1 MGPVQGEGIEQ
12 LRELLG
18 RELGPNDWMEI
29 TQEDV
34 DMFADVSRPSQ
45 GHEHATHHGEDP
57 LLFAKLEAGIPERL
71 PLGKGNALFVSGWC
85 YHRERKII
93 GLGIRAGPSEHR
105 VLAHSMPRS
114 DVYAARD
121 KASDP
126 HGYRYRSG
134 FWAIVPLEPA
144 TAGAPAD
151 IELLATLSTGDVS
164 TKRLASIA
172 LESVSAVDGG
182 PPSPPARESA
192 EPLIAIC
199 MTTYNPRL
207 DLFRVQIA
215 SLREQT
221 HENWICVVS
230 DDCSRPDV
238 YAGIREELEGD
249 ERFFLSQSDKRL
261 GYYRNFER
269 VLGLVPQ
276 EAELVALCDQDDHW
290 HQDKLE
296 ALREAAGPEVTLAY
310 CDMNLV
316 DEDGNLISPT
326 YWTERRTNHTNM
338 TSLMVANT
346 ITAAA
351 SLFPRRLL
359 DYALPFPAP
368 LGHAFHDHWLALVA
382 LARGRIAYV
391 DRPLYDYVQHSAN
404 AFGSRGASWKARREG
419 RPGRLRR
426 LVPTRAGVSTVLLRW
441 RLHYFYNACP
451 ARLHAEILLLRC
463 GEELRGRKRRA
474 VKRMLKAD
482 RSLPLAAWLALRSI
496 AARLRRSPTMGQERL
511 IARGILWRR
520 FVPWQALV
528 RRRRRG
534 THVQALPA
542 PPPPPPIKAAPAD
555 APPMVAFLSS
565 KIAPLR
571 LSVNAVAEPRVNML
585 IPTVD
590 LMHFFGAYIGKLNL
604 ARRLAEHGLQVRI
617 VAVDPTHLPDDWRDQ
632 IRGYEGL
639 GSLLDQVEVEFALDR
654 ELLRLEVSPRDCFM
668 ATTSWTAH
676 LAHRAT
682 QEVGRERFVFVIQ
695 EYDPLVFP
703 VGTMSAVARQA
714 YTYPHF
720 AVFSTEFLR
729 DYFRNHRL
737 GVFATGREEGER
749 ASVTFQN
756 AITAVDPPPEAEM
769 RRQAKSLLFYARPE
783 PHAERNM
790 FELGVMALAE
800 AIHDGCFPG
809 SWQFYGI
816 GALEHGWVRI
826 TDEVSMEILSRQ
838 SQDAYRGLLREHSIG
853 LSLMDTP
860 HPSLV
865 PLEMA
870 SAGMLVVTST
880 FENKTAES
888 LRAISEN
895 LIPVEPTVD
904 GIKRG
909 LGEAVN
915 AIGAVER
922 RLQGSRV
929 NWSRSWQASLDDQLI
944 ERIKAFLE
952 AA

>member
-1 MGPVQGEGIEQ
+1 M
-12 LRELLG
+12 
-18 RELGPNDWMEI
+18 
-29 TQEDV
+29 
-34 DMFADVSRPSQ
+34 
-45 GHEHATHHGEDP
+45 HAARHAEDP
-57 LLFAKLEAGIPERL
+57 LLFAKLEASIPERL
-71 PLGKGNALFVSGWC
+71 PIGMGNALFVSGWC

-93 GLGIRAGPSEHR
+93 SLGIRAGAFEHQI
-105 VLAHSMPRS
+105 LAHSMPRA
-114 DVYAARD
+114 DVYTGRD
-121 KASDP
+121 RASDP
-126 HGYRYRSG
+126 HDYRYRSG
-134 FWAIVPLEPA
+134 FWAIVPLEPV
-144 TAGAPAD
+144 TRGTPAE
-151 IELLATLSTGDVS
+151 IELVATLSTGDVS

-172 LESVSAVDGG
+172 LEPVAAVNGG
-182 PPSPPARESA
+182 PPRPAAGGRA

-207 DLFRVQIA
+207 DLLRAQIA

-230 DDCSRPDV
+230 DDCSRPDLS
-238 YAGIREELEGD
+238 AAIREELEGD
-249 ERFFLSQSDKRL
+249 ERFFLSQSDDRL

-276 EAELVALCDQDDHW
+276 EAELVALCDQDDRW

-296 ALREAAGPEVTLAY
+296 ALREVAGPEVTLAY
-310 CDMNLV
+310 SDMNLV
-316 DEDGNLISPT
+316 DEDGELLSPT

-359 DYALPFPAP
+359 DYALPFPPP

-382 LARGRIAYV
+382 LARGRIAYL

-404 AFGSRGASWKARREG
+404 AFGHRGATWKGRREG

-426 LVPTRAGVSTVLLRW
+426 LVPTRARVSEALLRW
-441 RLHYFYNACP
+441 RLNYFHNACA
-451 ARLHAEILLLRC
+451 ARLHAEVLLLRC

-482 RSLPLAAWLALRSI
+482 RSLPLAAWLAVRSLG
-496 AARLRRSPTMGQERL
+496 ARLRRAPSMGQERP
-511 IARGILWRR
+511 IARGILWRH
-520 FVPWQALV
+520 FLGWQALV

-534 THVQALPA
+534 THGQALPA
-542 PPPPPPIKAAPAD
+542 PPPPSPIKAAPAD
-555 APPMVAFLSS
+555 APPLVRFLTQ

-571 LSVNAVAEPRVNML
+571 LSVNAIAQPRVNML

-590 LMHFFGAYIGKLNL
+590 LKHFFGAYIGKFNL
-604 ARRLAEHGLQVRI
+604 ARRLAEHGLRVRL
-617 VAVDPTHLPDDWRDQ
+617 VAVDPTRLPDDWRDQ
-632 IRGYEGL
+632 VRGYEGL
-639 GSLLDQVEVEFALDR
+639 GSLLDKVEVEFALDR
-654 ELLRLEVSPRDCFM
+654 ELLRLEVSPQDCFM

-682 QEVGRERFVFVIQ
+682 QEVGRDRFLFVIQ

-703 VGTMSAVARQA
+703 VGTMGAVARQA

-720 AVFSTEFLR
+720 AIFSTEFLR
-729 DYFRNHRL
+729 EYFRSHRL
-737 GVFATGREEGER
+737 GVFATGRDEGER
-749 ASVTFQN
+749 ASVSFQN
-756 AITAVDPPPEAEM
+756 AITAVDPPSEAEM
-769 RRQAKSLLFYARPE
+769 RRQANSLLFYARPE

-809 SWQFYGI
+809 SWRFYGI
-816 GALEHGWVRI
+816 GALEHSWVRI

-838 SQDAYRGLLREHSIG
+838 SQDAYRGLLRQHSIG

-909 LGEAVN
+909 LGEAVDG
-915 AIGAVER
+915 IGSVER
-922 RLQGSRV
+922 RIQGSQV
-929 NWSRSWQASLDDQLI
+929 AWSRSWQESLDDGLI
-944 ERIKAFLE
+944 ERIKAFVE